1 MSKVSGFTL
10 IAGGLAIAL
19 YGLASGIETSDGA
32 PAVQAG
38 IVKTSGDDM
47 RADRA
52 VAVGSRLS
60 TPAAASGPAFS
71 APVVVT
77 IAPRT
82 SEPSGALS
90 QKAVFVPKDR
100 DSLARELQKELRRVG
115 CYEGELNGAWT
126 PTTKRA
132 MKAYLD
138 RVNATLPVE
147 VPDYIL
153 FSLVQGQ
160 QDQVCGKAC
169 PAGQGLSEDGLCLP
183 HPILA
188 KAAKKGSSLAGLPK
202 AERPS
207 PAVVGWSTTTTV
219 VASAQPTLATGSAA
233 PPGAT
238 AALPEGR
245 MALAGPPIPPAA
257 LQPSPIRAVPGPA
270 PPARRAHAPPPP
282 RVTQAPPRGDNWTR
296 TVFNQVRP

>member
-1 MSKVSGFTL
+1 M
-10 IAGGLAIAL
+10 
-19 YGLASGIETSDGA
+19 
-32 PAVQAG
+32 
-38 IVKTSGDDM
+38 
-47 RADRA
+47 
-52 VAVGSRLS
+52 
-60 TPAAASGPAFS
+60 
-71 APVVVT
+71 
-77 IAPRT
+77 
-82 SEPSGALS
+82 
-90 QKAVFVPKDR
+90 
-100 DSLARELQKELRRVG
+100 G

-169 PAGQGLSEDGLCLP
+169 PAGQGLSEEGLCLP

-245 MALAGPPIPPAA
+245 MALAGPPIPPA
-257 LQPSPIRAVPGPA
+257 LQPSPLRRPA
-270 PPARRAHAPPPP
+270 PSTPARRAHAHTATRHP
-282 RVTQAPPRGDNWTR
+282 RSSARRQLDAHGVQPSSSMTR
-296 TVFNQVRP
+296 AE